1 MGWLRRI
8 GPWVGMGTSP
18 AALMLGGGVGE
29 GLEGG
34 ALVIALVVGV
44 TLLTTLACVQ
54 GMLGQSTG
62 LSLARLTA
70 GPLGVEGSRR
80 TASVVMLAMMLGW
93 FGVNVGVA
101 GVALARLVGV
111 PDTVGVIAFSAI
123 MLVVAGRG
131 LGVLSWSA
139 TVAGV
144 ATVVLAAWGLHLAF
158 ADRELTLSGGEAG
171 SHPTS
176 ILTGVV
182 LVVGYGSAFS
192 LRAPDFTHDL
202 GRMRQVLWCALVGL
216 AVPVLIFGLAGAA
229 LQAATG
235 NWDLA
240 DVMRD
245 LGSPELAY
253 LFVAVGFTGSVLTNI
268 WSGGL
273 SLTDARPA
281 AVAADRPDR
290 RRLRRRGHRG
300 GRLRRPDAALAGDHG
315 ARRAGA
321 GRRLR
326 HPRPAGRTCPSGL
339 GNVRTGQLGS
349 RIRLRDRSFPG
360 RLSVGASR
368 RGRHPGG
375 RLLGARS
382 IWGAELGESEGGGS
396 RWRSIRWQRV
406 RVPLVSTNTA

>member
-70 GPLGVEGSRR
+70 GPLGAEGSRR

-139 TVAGV
+139 TIAGV

-216 AVPVLIFGLAGAA
+216 AVPVLVFGLAGAA

-273 SLTDARPA
+273 SLTDAVPRLSGRTA
-281 AVAADRPDR
+281 QIAVACVGAVIAAAGFADLMLPW
-290 RRLRRRGHRG
+290 LAIMALAAPGLVAVCAIHVLRG
-300 GRLRRPDAALAGDHG
+300 GPTRPGWGMSGLASWGAGFACGIALFLAGSPLALPG
-315 ARRAGA
+315 AAA
-321 GRRLR
+321 IPAVAYWVLGR
-326 HPRPAGRTCPSGL
+326 SGERNL
-339 GNVRTGQLGS
+339 VNPKVEARGG
-349 RIRLRDRSFPG
+349 DRS
-360 RLSVGASR
+360 
-368 RGRHPGG
+368 GG
-375 RLLGARS
+375 NA
-382 IWGAELGESEGGGS
+382 
-396 RWRSIRWQRV
+396 
-406 RVPLVSTNTA
+406 